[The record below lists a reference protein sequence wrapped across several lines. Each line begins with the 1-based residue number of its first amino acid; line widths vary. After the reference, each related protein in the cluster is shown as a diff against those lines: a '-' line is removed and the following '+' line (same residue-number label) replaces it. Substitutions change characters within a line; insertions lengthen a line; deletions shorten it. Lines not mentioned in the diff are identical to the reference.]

1 VFTKNR
7 QFRSTVSAVRAIA
20 IAAALS
26 LVLTATALGARAD
39 VAQKAASAPLPKAA
53 VQKKGSSLFRVVCP
67 SAAGCVATGSYRTAK
82 RGRLL
87 AIAERGGKWEPQ
99 QTPAG
104 VGIAS
109 LACPTAGSCVG
120 TSGVGE
126 QRASVL
132 TQKGR
137 VWQATA
143 VKLPAGAPS
152 TPWPDLASISCGSPG
167 DCVAVGAYGIPTFGE
182 PLAVTES
189 NGTWLPG
196 TEPQPP
202 ASAATT
208 PDRNIATPGNRLS
221 LVACP
226 SAGNCAAVGT
236 YSDKDATA
244 GEYPWVLEQAGGR
257 WAAGAALRL
266 PADASPHGDAER
278 GGTAPFFGF
287 TGLSCPSAGN
297 CTAVGGYLGAG
308 DVELGLILTERDGN
322 WSRGVRTPLPPHAV
336 PNSEPNELNSPIA
349 SVSCAAPDDCAAVG
363 SYVLEVG
370 GTPHGLLLTE
380 RGGTWKASALV
391 LPAGVQ
397 APGGVFLSS
406 VACPSR
412 GNCVAIGYYGSHGKT
427 HGLIVRERKGKWER
441 GVNSA
446 LPANAAAASSQHA
459 FLNSVSCASASR
471 CTVAGTYTTRGGVR
485 QGLIVSLR
493 LS

>member
-1 VFTKNR
+1 M
-7 QFRSTVSAVRAIA
+7 
-20 IAAALS
+20 
-26 LVLTATALGARAD
+26 
-39 VAQKAASAPLPKAA
+39 
-53 VQKKGSSLFRVVCP
+53 QKKGSSLYHVVCP
-67 SAAGCVATGSYRTAK
+67 SPAACVATGTYRTA
-82 RGRLL
+82 RHGQLL

-104 VGIAS
+104 VSVAS
-109 LACPTAGSCVG
+109 LACPSAGSCVG

-137 VWQATA
+137 AWESTA
-143 VKLPAGAPS
+143 VTLPAGAPS

-167 DCVAVGAYGIPTFGE
+167 DCVAVGAYAIPTFGE
-182 PLAVTES
+182 PLVVAES

-202 ASAATT
+202 ADAAAT

-226 SAGNCAAVGT
+226 SSGNCAAVGT
-236 YSDKDATA
+236 YSAKDATA
-244 GEYPWVLEQAGGR
+244 GEYPWVLNRVAGH
-257 WAAGAALRL
+257 WTAGAALKL
-266 PADASPHGDAER
+266 PTDASSHGNAER

-297 CTAVGGYLGAG
+297 CTAVGGYLGTG
-308 DVELGLILTERDGN
+308 DVELGLILTERKGS
-322 WSRGVRTPLPPHAV
+322 WSRGVKAPLPAHAV

-349 SVSCAAPDDCAAVG
+349 SVSCAAPDDCAAIG
-363 SYVLEVG
+363 SYVLKVG
-370 GTPHGLLLTE
+370 GAPHGLLLTE

-391 LPAGVQ
+391 LPAGAR
-397 APGGVFLSS
+397 APGGVFLTS

-412 GNCVAIGYYGSHGKT
+412 GNCVAIGYYAGHGKT
-427 HGLIVRERKGKWER
+427 HGLIVRERR
-441 GVNSA
+441 GRWGRGTNAA
-446 LPANAAAASSQHA
+446 LPANAAAASRQHT

-471 CTVAGTYTTRGGVR
+471 CTVAGTYTNRGGGG